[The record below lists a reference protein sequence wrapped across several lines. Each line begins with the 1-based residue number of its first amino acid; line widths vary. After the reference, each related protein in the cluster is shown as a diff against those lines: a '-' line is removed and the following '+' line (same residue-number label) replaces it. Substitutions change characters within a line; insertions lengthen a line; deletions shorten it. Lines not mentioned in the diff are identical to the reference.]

1 MSNSDSDLSGLEWT
15 EEEETIL
22 RRKMD
27 WRTVPWVT
35 VLYLLCVRKPEQVLE
50 YTLRKK
56 RLTCLT
62 TGQQFLDR
70 VNIGNARLQG
80 MEQDLDLVGLRFN
93 WALSI
98 FYIVYLL
105 VEVPSN
111 IVLKRI
117 GPRFYLPSLV
127 IGFGLV
133 SLCTAFV
140 ASYPGLLVVR
150 AILGAFEGGAMPGM
164 AFYLS
169 TFYKRKELLFRI
181 GIYVSAAS
189 MAGAFGGLLA
199 TGLSRIPEWGTAA
212 MPIHT
217 WRNIFFFE
225 GLITM
230 IIGLIA
236 PIWLPSSPATC
247 KFLTEREQ
255 IIAAER
261 LLREHKA
268 QPEEAVTWHDVKKA
282 VFCIHNYTCAFG
294 FFLINIT
301 VQGLSV
307 FLPTILRDLNWTS
320 TQAQL
325 YSVPPY
331 VCACLVAVAVAYISD
346 KTRKR
351 GLYLALFSLLAIIGF
366 AILRWET
373 NPNVR
378 YMAVFFV
385 TMGAFPG
392 GPGFLAWA
400 INSECFLGKS

>member
-1 MSNSDSDLSGLEWT
+1 METDL
-15 EEEETIL
+15 
-22 RRKMD
+22 
-27 WRTVPWVT
+27 
-35 VLYLLCVRKPEQVLE
+35 Q
-50 YTLRKK
+50 
-56 RLTCLT
+56 
-62 TGQQFLDR
+62 
-70 VNIGNARLQG
+70 
-80 MEQDLDLVGLRFN
+80 LVGLRFN

-98 FYIVYLL
+98 FYIAYLV

-111 IVLKRI
+111 IMLKHF
-117 GPRFYLPSLV
+117 GPRFYLPGLV
-127 IGFGLV
+127 VGFGLV

-140 ASYPGLLVVR
+140 ASYPGLLVLR

-169 TFYKRKELLFRI
+169 TFYKRKELLFRV
-181 GIYVSAAS
+181 GIFISSAS
-189 MAGAFGGLLA
+189 LAGAFGGLLA
-199 TGLSRIPEWGTAA
+199 TGLSRVPEWGTAA

-247 KFLTEREQ
+247 GNLTEREKM
-255 IIAAER
+255 IAAER
-261 LLREHKA
+261 LLREHRA
-268 QPEEAVTWHDVKKA
+268 QPEEKVTWEDVKRA
-282 VFCIHNYTCAFG
+282 VCSIHNYTCAFG

-307 FLPTILRDLNWTS
+307 FLPTILRDLKWTN

-331 VCACLVAVAVAYISD
+331 LCACVLGVAVAYISD
-346 KTRKR
+346 KTRRR
-351 GLYLALFSLLAIIGF
+351 GIYLAGFSLLTITGF
-366 AILRWET
+366 AILRWQT
-373 NPNVR
+373 TPSVR

-385 TMGAFPG
+385 TAGAFPG

-400 INSECFLGKS
+400 INSESLS